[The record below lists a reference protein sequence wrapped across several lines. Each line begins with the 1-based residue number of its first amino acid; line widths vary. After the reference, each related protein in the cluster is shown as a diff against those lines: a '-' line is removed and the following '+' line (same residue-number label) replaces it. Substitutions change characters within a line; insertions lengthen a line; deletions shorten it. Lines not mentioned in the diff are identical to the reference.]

1 MRYLKDRSEAGKI
14 LASRLQ
20 DFAFD
25 PDVLVLALPRGGVPV
40 AFEVAKALHLP
51 LDIYIVRKLGTPGH
65 EELAMGAIASGGEI
79 VVNHNVTQILGI
91 SQETIR
97 HVAEHERREIQ
108 RREALYRPNRLPLAV
123 RGKTILLIDDGLA
136 TGSTMLAALEA
147 LHKQEVGQIFIAV
160 PVAPLE
166 TCRRLEQLADGII
179 CLANPEPFHGVGLWY
194 RDFTQ
199 TTDEEVIALLKKS
212 EEWRNESFPMG
223 KDVVIPLD
231 DVNLHGN
238 LLLHEGGGQGLVI
251 FVHGSGSGRLSP
263 RNIFVSEQLYR
274 KGFSTLLFDL
284 LTEEEEKV
292 DQKTRH
298 LRFDIQL
305 LAQRLA
311 QVTHW
316 ARDYE
321 ETGHLHIGYFGAS
334 TGAAAALQ
342 AASGL
347 GDMIGAIVSRG
358 GRPDLATDVLPQ
370 VAVPTLLIL
379 GGEDEEVIEL
389 NREAQSHM
397 RPDLVRME
405 IIPGAGHLFEE
416 PGSLEKVAELAA
428 DWFAEHLDNE
438 RAQNQPGRPNREGL
452 ESFDAQI

>member
-1 MRYLKDRSEAGKI
+1 MRYLKDRSEAGKL
-14 LASRLQ
+14 LASKLQ
-20 DFAFD
+20 AFAFD
-25 PDVLVLALPRGGVPV
+25 PNTLVLALPRGGVPV

-79 VVNHNVTQILGI
+79 VINHNVTQILGI
-91 SQETIR
+91 SQQTIR
-97 HVAEHERREIQ
+97 HVAERERHEIQ
-108 RREALYRPNRLPLAV
+108 RREVLYRQNKPPLSV
-123 RGKTILLIDDGLA
+123 RGRTVLLIDDGLA

-147 LHKQEVGQIFIAV
+147 LHKQEVGQIFVAV

-166 TCRRLEQLADGII
+166 TCRRLEQLTDGLI
-179 CLANPEPFHGVGLWY
+179 CLANPEPFHGVGQWY

-199 TTDEEVIALLKKS
+199 TSDEEVIALLNQS
-212 EEWRNESFPMG
+212 EEWRNENFPTG
-223 KDVVIPLD
+223 RNVVIPLD

-251 FVHGSGSGRLSP
+251 FVHGSGSGRHSP
-263 RNIFVSEQLYR
+263 RNIFVAEHLYR

-284 LTEEEEKV
+284 LTEDEEKV
-292 DQKTRH
+292 DQSTRH
-298 LRFDIQL
+298 LRFDITL

-347 GDMIGAIVSRG
+347 GDVIGAIVSRG
-358 GRPDLATDVLPQ
+358 GRPDLAADVLPE
-370 VAVPTLLIL
+370 VSAPTLLIL
-379 GGEDEEVIEL
+379 GSEDREVIEL
-389 NREAQSHM
+389 NREAQARM
-397 RPDLVRME
+397 RPGLARME
-405 IIPGAGHLFEE
+405 IVPGAGHLFEE
-416 PGSLEKVAELAA
+416 AGTLEQVAELAA
-428 DWFAEHLDNE
+428 DWFHQHLDNQ
-438 RAQNQPGRPNREGL
+438 RAQRPSRSFQRDSLEG
-452 ESFDAQI
+452 FDAQI